1 MNGEQDIKS
10 TIDNIFESLEKFV
23 KSKTV
28 VGDQIEIGDI
38 KIIPLIDITYG
49 LGSTYAKGK
58 GDETKEGDLG
68 SAGSGGK
75 MSTSAIIVIK
85 GDNVEVLPVKK
96 SASFE
101 KLVDMIPEAVDKIQ
115 KKEKDKEE

>member
-38 KIIPLIDITYG
+38 KIIPLIDIT
-49 LGSTYAKGK
+49 
-58 GDETKEGDLG
+58 
-68 SAGSGGK
+68 
-75 MSTSAIIVIK
+75 
-85 GDNVEVLPVKK
+85 
-96 SASFE
+96 
-101 KLVDMIPEAVDKIQ
+101 
-115 KKEKDKEE
+115 

>member
-1 MNGEQDIKS
+1 
-10 TIDNIFESLEKFV
+10 
-23 KSKTV
+23 
-28 VGDQIEIGDI
+28 
-38 KIIPLIDITYG
+38 
-49 LGSTYAKGK
+49 
-58 GDETKEGDLG
+58 
-68 SAGSGGK
+68 